1 MKIDL
6 RAQISEAL
14 SPKARHTLTIGFV
27 TAMFGLLLVV
37 TLRGPADDELF
48 ENTTESD
55 LVVLLDSLQQ
65 RLERLQLEEFELRTA
80 RSEILEGDKEEALA
94 RTQEQLFAMN
104 VLNGTVAVSGPGVEL
119 RVQSS
124 GDIGYENLV
133 AIVQELRDSGA
144 EAIEINGVRLNG
156 RSYFSKANGGAVRV
170 NGIRIY
176 PTFLIKAIGAPVTI
190 ETALT
195 IPGGVADSIAELGG
209 YLYIAKLDNLE
220 ILSLVSKE

>member
-6 RAQISEAL
+6 RAQIAEAL

-156 RSYFSKANGGAVRV
+156 RSYFSSANGGAVRV

-176 PTFLIKAIGAPVTI
+176 PTFLIKVIGDPVTI